1 MWHSTHNDDWS
12 SVGSSASGATGHQ
25 PHTKRFQKPNI
36 DPMVQTR
43 FNWSIGSTEDHSPDH
58 VRFDLASDWADWTGL
73 ARCTRS
79 FIWTSLF
86 SLTAA
91 AASGSDD
98 VHIAHPGKLTGPFG
112 RANCSDKFDSLLR
125 WGQLGVGSTTARV
138 VGVGAASS
146 TPVAPARYPPRS
158 WLGFP

>member
-1 MWHSTHNDDWS
+1 MWSESKRQRLKKS
-12 SVGSSASGATGHQ
+12 S
-25 PHTKRFQKPNI
+25 I

-43 FNWSIGSTEDHSPDH
+43 FNWSIGSTEDHNPDH
-58 VRFDLASDWADWTGL
+58 VRFDTATDWADWTGL
-73 ARCTRS
+73 ARCSRS
-79 FIWTSLF
+79 FVWTSLF

-112 RANCSDKFDSLLR
+112 RSTCSEKFEDLAR
-125 WGQLGVGSTTARV
+125 WGQLSVAGE
-138 VGVGAASS
+138 SS
-146 TPVAPARYPPRS
+146 PAIRHRT